1 MSSPVLEVPEVPKAT
16 LQAAEGLGLFH
27 PTATRIQ
34 EVASD
39 PTAEISD
46 LARTVAIDPFMSARL
61 LKLANSPF
69 YGMRK
74 SVTTL
79 KHAITVLGF
88 RTTRD
93 LAIAMYIGGKAD
105 TAGPEACKIWQH
117 SLRTGTA
124 YRLIARYIRGQN
136 APEAL
141 VAGILHDVG
150 ALIMCMLDPR
160 YAAMCRHFQEGSA
173 RVLTAERMLFGVE
186 HTKLGAA
193 LLDTWELPHAFV
205 EVALTHHDPPET
217 TQGWMMN
224 MAEALAEDEV
234 PKLDVLASS
243 VAARKLRLTPSQ
255 LEIMIDVYL
264 EDAERIDSLM
274 R

>member
-1 MSSPVLEVPEVPKAT
+1 M
-16 LQAAEGLGLFH
+16 
-27 PTATRIQ
+27 
-34 EVASD
+34 
-39 PTAEISD
+39 
-46 LARTVAIDPFMSARL
+46 
-61 LKLANSPF
+61 
-69 YGMRK
+69 
-74 SVTTL
+74 
-79 KHAITVLGF
+79 
-88 RTTRD
+88 
-93 LAIAMYIGGKAD
+93 
-105 TAGPEACKIWQH
+105 
-117 SLRTGTA
+117 
-124 YRLIARYIRGQN
+124 
-136 APEAL
+136 
-141 VAGILHDVG
+141 
-150 ALIMCMLDPR
+150 
-160 YAAMCRHFQEGSA
+160 
-173 RVLTAERMLFGVE
+173 LTAERMLFGVE